1 MMHGHA
7 ERPAGSPAAG
17 EPAFLAVG
25 KVRRPHGV
33 TGDVLVEIV
42 TDFPER
48 LQPKVMVYAG
58 EDQTPLIINRKRPHS
73 NGLLLGFE
81 GYSTP
86 EQVGRFRNQ
95 ILYIKSTDAEE
106 LPEGEYYFHQLVGLS
121 VLDEN
126 GELLGEVTE
135 IIETGANDVYVVTND
150 AGCELLLPAI
160 GEVILGVDKKTR
172 SMKVHLLPG
181 LADNGDLD

>member
-1 MMHGHA
+1 MPGHA

-33 TGDVLVEIV
+33 TGDVLVEIY
-42 TDFPER
+42 TDFPDR

-58 EDQTPLIINRKRPHS
+58 ENHLPLTISRQRFHND
-73 NGLLLGFE
+73 GVLLAFDGF
-81 GYSTP
+81 STP

-95 ILYIKSTDAEE
+95 ILYIKSEQVEE
-106 LPEGEYYFHQLVGLS
+106 LPAGEYYFHQLLGLS
-121 VLDEN
+121 VFDET
-126 GELLGEVTE
+126 GEPLGEVTE
-135 IIETGANDVYVVTND
+135 IMETGANDVYVVTNVT
-150 AGCELLLPAI
+150 GHELLLPAI
-160 GEVILGVDKKTR
+160 DEVILDVDLISK

-181 LADNGDLD
+181 LLDNGDLD